1 MRRDVVMCLLLL
13 MSVVTASAQYKIV
26 IQGTSFNVE
35 LDSRRMEAAIRDYEY
50 KVDDSKYPIRK
61 GTRELK
67 AIGGDRDNVRTLVI
81 PAKFKANDGQEYTV
95 TTIGRAAF
103 AGYQNIYYVVIPETV
118 TTIEDYAFF
127 RTSIV
132 SVAIPNS
139 VVSIGQRV
147 FGRCPYLKSL
157 IIPQGLSMDDNSYK
171 DSEEVF
177 VWYHTADA
185 KPAVAQST
193 PKTASGPARPV
204 AAAQP
209 QVITQ
214 AAPKAPSPTP
224 EAVPAVPKKE
234 TAVISDVDENIPS
247 TGWQNDETFV
257 LIVANENYQKVAKV
271 ECALNDGRAFK
282 KYCQQTLGIP
292 ADHIRLLE
300 NATLGQMAADVG
312 WLSLAAKAYEG
323 DVRIIIYYAGHGMP
337 NEKDGSTY
345 LLPVDNPGST
355 FGAYGLNNLYKDLGG
370 LNAKSVTLFL
380 DACFSGSQRGDGMLA
395 SARGLAMKPKME
407 NPLGNMVVFTAA
419 QEDETAWPYAEKGHG
434 LFTYFLLKK
443 LQETKGEVDYGTL
456 GDYLRREV
464 LRKSFGVNGKLQ
476 TPTVASSK
484 NLTATWRSMTF
495 K

>member
-1 MRRDVVMCLLLL
+1 MRGNVVTSLLLL
-13 MSVVTASAQYKIV
+13 MTMSVMTASAQYKIT
-26 IQGTSFNVE
+26 IQGSVFNIE
-35 LDSRRMEAAIRDYEY
+35 LDSHRMEAAIRDYEY

-61 GTRELK
+61 GHRELK
-67 AIGGDRDNVRTLVI
+67 AIGMDNTRTLVI
-81 PAKFKANDGQEYTV
+81 PAKIKAYDDQVYTV

-103 AGYQNIYYVVIPETV
+103 AGYQNIDYVVIPQTV

-127 RTSIV
+127 RTSLV
-132 SVAIPNS
+132 SVGIPKS
-139 VVSIGQRV
+139 VVSIGKRV
-147 FGRCPYLKSL
+147 FGRCPNLKSL
-157 IIPQGLSMDDNSYK
+157 TVPQGLSLDYKSYEE
-171 DSEEVF
+171 SEDVF
-177 VWYHTADA
+177 VRYYGAENN
-185 KPAVAQST
+185 PAVAQKT
-193 PKTASGPARPV
+193 PKTAAEPARPV

-209 QVITQ
+209 PVIAQ
-214 AAPKAPSPTP
+214 AAPKALSPSPEVAP
-224 EAVPAVPKKE
+224 SVPKKE
-234 TAVISDVDENIPS
+234 TAVLSDVDENIPS

-271 ECALNDGRAFK
+271 ECALNDGRSFK

-300 NATLGQMAADVG
+300 DATLGQMASDVG
-312 WLSLAAKAYEG
+312 WLSLAAQAYEG

-345 LLPVDNPGST
+345 LLPVDNSGST

-370 LNAKSVTLFL
+370 LKAKSVTLFL

-419 QEDETAWPYAEKGHG
+419 KADETAWPYAEKRHG

-464 LRKSFGVNGKLQ
+464 LRKSFSVNGKLQ
-476 TPTVASSK
+476 TPTATPSR